1 MAQPDFIRDV
11 KLVNGVNLT
20 QLSENINAIRS
31 DPKLAKFKFRSKNK
45 WIFGGHNQI
54 TIGQFYGTNQ
64 EHRLNQTFKLEADE
78 PPVLLGEDKGP
89 NPVEYVLA
97 ALSACLT
104 TTLAYH
110 AAARGYRID
119 SIESEYEGDVDL
131 QGFLCLRDDVRKGY
145 QNIRVTFKV
154 KGDIPEEMIHELLQI
169 SPVYDVVTN
178 KVPVSI
184 QVEKAES
191 SHFG

>member
-1 MAQPDFIRDV
+1 MAQPEIIKDV
-11 KLVNGVNLT
+11 KMINGVNIT
-20 QLSENINAIRS
+20 QLNENISAIRD
-31 DPKLAKFKFRSKNK
+31 DPTLAKFKFRAKNK
-45 WIFGGHNQI
+45 WVFGGHNRM

-64 EHRLNQTFKLEADE
+64 EHRLNQTFQLEADE

-89 NPVEYVLA
+89 KPVEYVLA
-97 ALSACLT
+97 GLSACMP

-119 SIESEYEGDVDL
+119 SIESEYEGELDL
-131 QGFLCLRDDVRKGY
+131 QGFLGLRDDVRKGY

-154 KGDIPEEMIHELLQI
+154 KGDIPEKVINELVRF

-184 QVEKAES
+184 QVKKA
-191 SHFG
+191 